1 MTDEL
6 RAELAEAVADEMI
19 AEMTFEEMRACVWDA
34 RYDDLVHQPTADLL
48 AHAERYGLPYREGR

>member
-19 AEMTFEEMRACVWDA
+19 AEMTFESLRAHVWDSF
-34 RYDDLVHQPTADLL
+34 YDDLLHQPTADLL